1 MKYED
6 IVTFVVVLLSL
17 CGAVSVIGSA
27 INLFHNWKKES
38 KIFAH
43 EKQLQDHENRI
54 KALEMSKNI
63 QEEYMRVIC
72 NSVLALVS
80 HEINGDSI
88 DKLRDAQEELKE
100 FLINR

>member
-1 MKYED
+1 
-6 IVTFVVVLLSL
+6 
-17 CGAVSVIGSA
+17 
-27 INLFHNWKKES
+27 
-38 KIFAH
+38 
-43 EKQLQDHENRI
+43 
-54 KALEMSKNI
+54 MSKNI